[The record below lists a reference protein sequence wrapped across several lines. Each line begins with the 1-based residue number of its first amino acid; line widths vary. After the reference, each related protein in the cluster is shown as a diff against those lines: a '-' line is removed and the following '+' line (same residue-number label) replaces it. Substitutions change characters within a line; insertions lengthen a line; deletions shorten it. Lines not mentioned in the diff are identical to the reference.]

1 MIEKTPTDKIVIN
14 IDCEMCNAFSLL
26 GDAKNLAQQLGMNY
40 HTILDEMTQGDYIH
54 LLKTFDFHFG
64 EYITLQTSNAEYLDA
79 FGSMWTVK

>member
-1 MIEKTPTDKIVIN
+1 MIEKTPTDKIIIN
-14 IDCEMCNAFSLL
+14 IDGEKGNAFSLL

-54 LLKTFDFHFG
+54 LLKTFEFHFG

>member
-14 IDCEMCNAFSLL
+14 IDGEKGNAFSLL

-40 HTILDEMTQGDYIH
+40 HTILDEMTQGDYI
-54 LLKTFDFHFG
+54 
-64 EYITLQTSNAEYLDA
+64 TLQTSNAEYLDA